1 MIFRQT
7 QTQFFEFETKTGFGR
22 NDLFS
27 KVSSQTVLENQWR
40 WGAACSMPRVYDI
53 DDTYGISARP
63 RLVVHFAR
71 VACQMQVMRVW
82 SLLGSLAIRVATGE
96 EQ

>member
-27 KVSSQTVLENQWR
+27 KVSSQTVLEM
-40 WGAACSMPRVYDI
+40 G
-53 DDTYGISARP
+53 GG
-63 RLVVHFAR
+63 L
-71 VACQMQVMRVW
+71 
-82 SLLGSLAIRVATGE
+82 
-96 EQ
+96 